1 LGGKD
6 QKDHGSKL
14 APHKEFIRPY
24 LKNTQHKKMAGR
36 VAQVV
41 ECLPCKHD
49 ALSSNQVPLEK
60 KYVTPQ
66 IRKEQAK
73 AFFRKE
79 SKQ

>member
-1 LGGKD
+1 
-6 QKDHGSKL
+6 
-14 APHKEFIRPY
+14 
-24 LKNTQHKKMAGR
+24 M
-36 VAQVV
+36 AQVV

-60 KYVTPQ
+60 KYVTSQ